1 MFSTLTRESTI
12 YMLEKGDDPRL
23 RTAQVVGVKNT
34 PMQYVPGITGSQTVD
49 VSVTADGE
57 SITLKELPANADIA
71 SSGKDSIIVACTPE
85 AMTSEIMALANLS
98 RRALASVHAHELFLE
113 RSDDMLKML
122 NPRYAEER
130 RREEKIAS
138 LENKIG
144 GIEESIRGMRD
155 MLSSALGSKENV
167 QK

>member
-1 MFSTLTRESTI
+1 MFSTLTRESNI
-12 YMLEKGDDPRL
+12 YMLEKGDNPRL
-23 RTAQVVGVKNT
+23 RTAQVTGVNKT
-34 PMQYVPGITGSQTVD
+34 QLPYAPGITYDQTVD

-57 SITLKELPANADIA
+57 SITFEKLPANADIA
-71 SSGKDSIIVACTPE
+71 SSGKDGIIVACTPE
-85 AMTSEIMALANLS
+85 AMTSEVMALVNLS
-98 RRALASVHAHELFLE
+98 RRALESVHMHELFLE
-113 RSDDMLKML
+113 RSDDMLKTL

-155 MLSSALGSKENV
+155 MLSSALGNNENR
-167 QK
+167 QS

>member
-1 MFSTLTRESTI
+1 MKIKEIIKSATYGNLLFIVLTIISVCLILLSFIIPPT
-12 YMLEKGDDPRL
+12 
-23 RTAQVVGVKNT
+23 GV
-34 PMQYVPGITGSQTVD
+34 ID